1 MDPRTDSELMAI
13 ANAFTLRVRRIEAHS
28 LMADEATLSH
38 LAGSGFVLRR
48 KDGVAS
54 VERFLPNEEVM
65 ESLAARVRPLT
76 LEQDPVFYAKAIKAL
91 NAYLHRNGHAEHLEW
106 FKKLRAAFASVDP
119 RSAKATYFLSVTQNG
134 GLPEERTDAAL
145 ALAWFYGDL
154 VHADAE
160 HVLAGASFGIDQ
172 RFAAAA
178 VRTAQLAL
186 LARDTLSY
194 MRFLVTEGVLPEA
207 ATAADETE
215 VTVQSKQLELTGVFL
230 GEPGTKIS
238 PGQDPLA
245 AGLKDILSQ
254 EEEVDGSWSVVI
266 PWGEDA

>member
-1 MDPRTDSELMAI
+1 MDPRTDDELMLI
-13 ANAFTLRVRRIEAHS
+13 ANAFTLRVRRIESHS
-28 LMADEATLSH
+28 LMAHEATLSH

-54 VERFLPNEEVM
+54 IERRLPNEEVL

-76 LEQDPVFYAKAIKAL
+76 LEQDPVYYAKAIKAL
-91 NAYLHRNGHAEHLEW
+91 TAYLHREGHPDHAEW
-106 FKKLRAAFASVDP
+106 FKKMRAVFASVDP
-119 RSAKATYFLSVTQNG
+119 RSAKATYFLSVEQEG
-134 GLPEERTDAAL
+134 GVPEESTDAAL

-160 HVLAGASFGIDQ
+160 HVLAGAAFGIDQ

-194 MRFLVTEGVLPEA
+194 MRFLVAEDVLPEA
-207 ATAADETE
+207 ATAADGVE

-230 GEPGTKIS
+230 GEAGAKIA

-245 AGLKDILSQ
+245 AGLEDVLNQ
-254 EEEVDGSWSVVI
+254 EGEPDGSWSLAI